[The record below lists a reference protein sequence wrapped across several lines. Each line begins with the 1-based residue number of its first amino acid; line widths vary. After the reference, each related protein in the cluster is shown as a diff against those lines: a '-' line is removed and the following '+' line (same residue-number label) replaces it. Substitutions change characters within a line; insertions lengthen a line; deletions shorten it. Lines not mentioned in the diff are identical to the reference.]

1 MNDILA
7 EIIAHKKM
15 EIEQQKQA
23 VSLEQ
28 LQNQAVALIQENSE
42 PRRSMKKALAASASG
57 IISEFKRRS
66 PSKGWIYETAE
77 AELIPASYETAGAA
91 ALSILTDEKFFG
103 GSLRDLRT
111 ARSLVNIPILRK
123 DFIIDEYQ
131 LYQARIV
138 GADAVLLIAACLTP
152 EQCSTLTAQAHALG
166 LEVLLEV
173 HSSDE
178 LTYVSREVDMV
189 GVNNR
194 NLGSFATDIE
204 NSFRIAKQLQETV
217 ETAMLHPVNSKATE
231 AHLMNN
237 EAETIHSKSNEVD
250 AVHLTSNKVTV
261 HTHPAKNEDHS
272 NQPLLISESGI
283 SSPETICKLRQSGF
297 RGFLIGETF
306 MKTVSPGE
314 TLSKFISQIEAQQ
327 ADVAS

>member
-66 PSKGWIYETAE
+66 PSKGWINETAG

-166 LEVLLEV
+166 LEVLLEI

-217 ETAMLHPVNSKATE
+217 ETAMLHPANSKAAE